1 MKHVTL
7 EGGIKV
13 ATFKKP
19 PFDFNPFAASE
30 AELRMYGLPL
40 VPDDPRHRARY
51 QRVVN
56 HMRRKL
62 TFVEPTFRVNRDRFH
77 GPRRRAV
84 VAGTEEGTSWSGAV
98 VQSSSGSFRW
108 IQGDFV
114 VPNVDAPSEGNAKC
128 AVWIGLDGD
137 TQLQDGAQVFQAGVF
152 IDVNRNGSSIQ
163 ATFEAF
169 WEWFPDPAVT
179 ITNFAVNP
187 GDMITMVLCSTQ
199 GAGST
204 EGTVFFANRT
214 TGIGTSVALT
224 APQNVALRGGT
235 AEWIVETLMSNGAQ
249 IELADYGEVFFS
261 ECEAVTT
268 SGNIVD
274 AGSGNNIVA
283 FDTQGN
289 VISRGN
295 LVAPT
300 IVQCVYT
307 GALPA

>member
-77 GPRRRAV
+77 GPRRR
-84 VAGTEEGTSWSGAV
+84 
-98 VQSSSGSFRW
+98 
-108 IQGDFV
+108 
-114 VPNVDAPSEGNAKC
+114 
-128 AVWIGLDGD
+128 
-137 TQLQDGAQVFQAGVF
+137 
-152 IDVNRNGSSIQ
+152 
-163 ATFEAF
+163 
-169 WEWFPDPAVT
+169 
-179 ITNFAVNP
+179 
-187 GDMITMVLCSTQ
+187 
-199 GAGST
+199 
-204 EGTVFFANRT
+204 
-214 TGIGTSVALT
+214 
-224 APQNVALRGGT
+224 
-235 AEWIVETLMSNGAQ
+235 
-249 IELADYGEVFFS
+249 ELADYGEVFFS

-268 SGNIVD
+268 SGNIVN

-295 LVAPT
+295 LIAPT